1 MTKTVRY
8 AVLTAA
14 VVALAGCADRPMNQ
28 LGNVSASGSGF
39 DSALAKEYMGLSEA
53 EKQAGDN
60 RNADAYA
67 RRAMDAAAGNPTEP
81 DSPEYREPIFP
92 DEYKPE
98 LMSERQRLMSAL
110 GRTGRQ
116 KAPADA
122 ARAQAMYDCWVEQRQ
137 ENFQEE
143 HIQACREAYMTAI
156 GRVEAA
162 LATGAAPDAY
172 LAFFDFDKSNLT
184 PEAQEIVRTVV
195 EQAKSQNYNMISA
208 TGYTDTSGPADY
220 NMGLS
225 KRRAESV
232 ANAMTSMGVPRDK
245 LKTDYKGE
253 QNPLVPTGDGVR
265 EPQNRR
271 VEMQIKK

>member
-8 AVLTAA
+8 AVMTAA

-39 DSALAKEYMGLSEA
+39 DSALAQEYMGLSNV
-53 EKQAGDN
+53 EKQVGDN
-60 RNADAYA
+60 RDADTYA
-67 RRAMDAAAGNPTEP
+67 KRAMDAAAGNPTEP

-110 GRTGRQ
+110 DRTGRQ

-137 ENFQEE
+137 ENLQEE

-172 LAFFDFDKSNLT
+172 LVFFDFDKSNLT
-184 PEAQEIVRTVV
+184 PEAQEIVRTVADR
-195 EQAKSQNYNMISA
+195 AKSSNYKSLMA
-208 TGYTDTSGPADY
+208 TGHTDTSGPADY

-225 KRRAESV
+225 ERRAQSV
-232 ANAMTSMGVPRDK
+232 EKALEGMGIPSNNVMTEAR
-245 LKTDYKGE
+245 GE

-271 VEMQIKK
+271 VEIQIKN